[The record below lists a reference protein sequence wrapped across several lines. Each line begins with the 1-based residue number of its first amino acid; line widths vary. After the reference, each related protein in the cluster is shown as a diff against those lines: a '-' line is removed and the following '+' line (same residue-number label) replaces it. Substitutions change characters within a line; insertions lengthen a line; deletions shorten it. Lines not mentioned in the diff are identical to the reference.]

1 MNSKCRFEP
10 GDRIVVWVTHRQ
22 DVYEGDSG
30 TVIET
35 IPPVAKNTN
44 VWLVTAILD
53 TGIKLCEYH
62 EGVFV
67 HERNYDPN
75 IPF

>member
-1 MNSKCRFEP
+1 MKYKCKFKP
-10 GDRIVVWVTHRQ
+10 GDRIAVWVTDRQ

-35 IPPVAKNTN
+35 IPPATKNSN

-53 TGIKLCEYH
+53 TGIKLWACR
-62 EGVFV
+62 EGAFV
-67 HERNYDPN
+67 HERNYDPD